1 MTDYEPYDTEYRS
14 KLCLNGLWEF
24 APSSGAITDLPD
36 TFDRIPIK
44 VPSPY
49 NINAFQP
56 SHLRR
61 YAGSEE
67 VFVQGGDFRLYPEYP
82 VRWEKAKCGFY
93 RRSFALK
100 KENGRRY
107 FLRFDAA
114 AFHCFFYLNGVL
126 LRETT
131 EGFLPIEIEITETA
145 NDGENILL
153 VACESAGYLNYKGMD
168 GRNRLD
174 YPRGSF
180 FGEFVS
186 GIWQDVWLISR
197 PDSHITDL
205 FPVTDTRDRSLTV
218 KTEAEAPEGASL
230 SFFLKKWSPDGNHG
244 GERALG
250 SCPVGGNP
258 FVWHW
263 EKEEID
269 LWDSFE
275 PNLYL
280 LTAVLEKDG
289 TTLDRKTVRIG
300 FRTMWAEG
308 EKLILNGRPIRLKI
322 DAWHYLGYSVQTPG
336 FARAY
341 YDMAKDAGV
350 NIIRLHAEPF
360 PEFFIDIADETGM
373 MIVSESA
380 VWASH
385 CCFSY
390 SPAFF
395 ENSKKHLI
403 RMLLRDR
410 NHPSVVTWSPE
421 NECIPAFHFCGSD
434 YVKSVPELED
444 KIWDFVKVIYD
455 YDTSRLVSCDGSGDL
470 GGRLP
475 LNSIHYPHYDCPTK
489 RGKPITIG
497 EMGSMY
503 YSTPDEVTGEYGSEA
518 IESFEGRLHA
528 VAEEAH
534 HDLIG
539 ERKWAAQIC
548 IFNLLWYGLEPLP
561 FDDSLLS
568 YDDYTTPGIKP
579 SRITPYLRTL
589 NAGADPDLPDYIPN
603 PVWEAAADAYLPARA
618 FGEHLPSFVYTGEE
632 YAFPVTVFNDLR
644 EAHEFTLTAVLSEE
658 GTFRRIRP
666 RRRGPGRRPFP
677 PPPEPKKQ
685 TVTLV
690 LPIEATGYTELTIP
704 FTPDT
709 EGSLTLTLT
718 LSAEGRELHSCSY
731 PLTALNKE
739 AYSEYP
745 FSVVTEGE
753 LSEGEAV
760 IDCRNAPPYGE
771 MMIGTRQK
779 SFFFGRER
787 ISYPD
792 PVPCRVFPASAL
804 FPGEPVLTDGKG
816 NIIVLSLLCAGE
828 RRLISGLDL
837 SKNDPTTAYL
847 RKKISEAL
855 EKEPVTPEKPYFLG
869 DPASETASVLEAL
882 GCEPEY
888 IDEAALENLLDEK
901 QSRLLIIDA
910 PFDRFS
916 LFSSNNFSRVFVS
929 CLTAV
934 PRIFRNEL
942 RMTGRNFCHLI
953 SSRDGGD
960 SFGLSS
966 NALYGMEAGNEQLL
980 CRNSIECSYHDE
992 ILLGAPNVNFM
1003 AWNHIGEPLKTVAV
1017 SRTEDADNWLTA
1029 ALVKKTYAES
1039 DIYLSTLFPNAD
1051 SPKMKNIFAR
1061 ILSRFGVKFGMRSGD
1076 EFTDMLFSGVFAG
1089 GTVKKALARSFTE
1102 GEDLSIIRP
1111 GINTVES
1118 GSAWRI
1124 VRESSRE
1131 REKTLYAL
1139 YISSPQDRR
1148 DLLLNPDYINA
1159 EISAAS
1165 DCTVYLNGEVLGTG
1179 KDLKLT
1185 GIPLAS
1191 GTNRMVL
1198 AVPGSSPMPKV
1209 SFIRVKSPRLDLA
1222 FSLRADRL
1230 APIPMKGITWK
1241 GSVNPDYASHAS
1253 FTRDHFWPTNC
1264 SQRPGI
1270 TLDFTFPEEIT
1281 ARGLRFYS
1289 VKFRNDGDPYL
1300 PAGFR
1305 ILAGPDPDHL
1315 APVWESLSEKEMFY
1329 PRARVFVEFG
1339 KTVTARSFR
1348 IELTASA
1355 PREFVVEDLLLF
1367 K

>member
-1 MTDYEPYDTEYRS
+1 MTEYEIYDKGLRR

-24 APSSGAITDLPD
+24 APSSGAITDLPE
-36 TFDRIPIK
+36 TFDTVPIK

-49 NINAFQP
+49 NINAFMG
-56 SHLRR
+56 SHFRR
-61 YAGSEE
+61 YAGNEE
-67 VFVQGGDFRLYPEYP
+67 VYVQGGDFRLYPEYP
-82 VRWEKAKCGFY
+82 SRWEKAKCGFY
-93 RRSFALK
+93 RRSFGLK
-100 KENGRRY
+100 KEPGRRY
-107 FLRFDAA
+107 FLRFDAV

-145 NDGENILL
+145 NDGENVLL
-153 VACESAGYLNYKGMD
+153 VACESAGYLTYKGKD

-174 YPRGSF
+174 FPRGSF

-186 GIWQDVWLISR
+186 GIWQDVWLIER
-197 PDSHITDL
+197 PASYITDV

-218 KTEAEAPEGASL
+218 KTEAEAPDGASL

-244 GERALG
+244 EERALG
-250 SCPVGGNP
+250 SCPVSTDP

-263 EKEEID
+263 TENEID

-289 TTLDRKTVRIG
+289 QTLDRKTVRIG

-308 EKLILNGRPIRLKI
+308 EKLILNGRPIKLKI
-322 DAWHYLGYSVQTPG
+322 DAWHYLGYTVQTPE
-336 FARAY
+336 FAHAY
-341 YDMAKDAGV
+341 YRMARDAGV

-390 SPAFF
+390 SPDFF

-403 RMLLRDR
+403 SMLLRDR

-421 NECIPAFHFCGSD
+421 NECVPAYHFCGSD
-434 YVKSVPELED
+434 YVKSVAELED

-455 YDTSRLVSCDGSGDL
+455 CDTSRLVSCDGSGDL

-503 YSTPDEVTGEYGSEA
+503 YSTPDEVTGEYGRDA
-518 IESFEGRLHA
+518 IESFDGRLRA

-539 ERKWAAQIC
+539 ERKWAAQVC
-548 IFNLLWYGLEPLP
+548 VFNLLWYGLRPLP
-561 FDDSLLS
+561 FADRLLS

-579 SRITPYLRTL
+579 SRVTPYMRTL
-589 NAGADPDLPDYIPN
+589 NAGADPLLPDYVPN
-603 PVWEAAADAYLPARA
+603 PVWESAADAYVPARA

-632 YAFPVTVFNDLR
+632 YSFPVTVFNDLR
-644 EAHEFTLTAVLSEE
+644 EAHVFTLTASLD
-658 GTFRRIRP
+658 
-666 RRRGPGRRPFP
+666 GR
-677 PPPEPKKQ
+677 
-685 TVTLV
+685 TVTKELSV
-690 LPIEATGYTELTIP
+690 EAAEYAELTVP
-704 FTPDT
+704 FTPET
-709 EGSLTLTLT
+709 EGPLTLTLT
-718 LSAEGRELHSCSY
+718 LSAEGKELHSCSY

-739 AYSEYP
+739 KTAVFP
-745 FSVVTEGE
+745 FPVVTEGD
-753 LSEGEAV
+753 LPEGKAV
-760 IDCRNAPPYGE
+760 IDCRNAQPYGE

-779 SFFFGRER
+779 SFFCGRER

-792 PVPCRVFPASAL
+792 PVPCHVFPASAL

-816 NIIVLSLLCAGE
+816 NAVVLSLLCAGE

-847 RKKISEAL
+847 RGKVSEAL
-855 EKEPVTPEKPYFLG
+855 KKEPSVPEKPYFLG

-882 GCEPEY
+882 GCEPDY
-888 IDEAALENLLDEK
+888 IDEATLETLLDEK
-901 QSRLLIIDA
+901 QSRLLVIDA
-910 PFDRFS
+910 PFDRYS
-916 LFSSNNFSRVFVS
+916 LFSANNFSRVFVS
-929 CLTAV
+929 CPAAI
-934 PRIFRNEL
+934 PRVFRNEL
-942 RMTGRNFCHLI
+942 RLTGRNFCHI
-953 SSRDGGD
+953 IPEEGEGD

-966 NALYGMEAGNEQLL
+966 NALYGMEPGNEQIL
-980 CRNSIECSYHDE
+980 CRNSFECTRNED
-992 ILLGAPNVNFM
+992 ILFGVPDVNFM

-1017 SRTEDADNWLTA
+1017 ARTEKTDNRMTA
-1029 ALVKKTYAES
+1029 ALVKKTYAGS
-1039 DIYLSTLFPNAD
+1039 DIYLSTLLPNAD
-1051 SPKMKNIFAR
+1051 SPKMKNIWAR
-1061 ILSRFGVKFGMRSGD
+1061 LLSRFGVKFEMHSGD
-1076 EFTDMLFSGVFAG
+1076 EFTDMIFSGVYSG
-1089 GTVKKALARSFTE
+1089 GTVRKALARSFTE
-1102 GEDLSIIRP
+1102 DEDLTSVLP
-1111 GINTVES
+1111 GVNTVEN

-1124 VRESSRE
+1124 VRESDRV
-1131 REKTLYAL
+1131 REKTLYAFS
-1139 YISSPQDRR
+1139 ISSPQDRR

-1165 DCTVYLNGEVLGTG
+1165 DCTVYLNGEALGTG
-1179 KDLKLT
+1179 KDLRLT

-1198 AVPGSSPMPKV
+1198 AVPGSAPMPKI
-1209 SFIRVKSPRLDLA
+1209 SFTRVKSPRLDLS
-1222 FSLRADRL
+1222 FSLRADKL

-1305 ILAGPDPDHL
+1305 ILAGPDTDHL

-1367 K
+1367 R

>member
-1 MTDYEPYDTEYRS
+1 MTDYEPYDNEYRS
-14 KLCLNGLWEF
+14 KLCMNGLWDF
-24 APSSGAITDLPD
+24 APSSGTITDLPD
-36 TFDRIPIK
+36 TFENLPIK

-49 NINAFQP
+49 NINAFMG
-56 SHLRR
+56 SHFRR

-67 VFVQGGDFRLYPEYP
+67 TFVQGGDFRLYPEYP
-82 VRWEKAKCGFY
+82 SRWERAKCGFY
-93 RRSFALK
+93 RRSFGLK
-100 KENGRRY
+100 KEPGRRY
-107 FLRFDAA
+107 FLRFDAV
-114 AFHCFFYLNGVL
+114 AFHCFFYLNGTL

-145 NDGENILL
+145 NDGENVLL
-153 VACESAGYLNYKGMD
+153 VACESSGYLTYKGED

-197 PDSHITDL
+197 PFSYITDV
-205 FPVTDTRDRSLTV
+205 FPVTDTRERSLTV
-218 KTEAEAPEGASL
+218 KTEAEAPDGASL
-230 SFFLKKWSPDGNHG
+230 SFFLKKWSPGGDHGN
-244 GERALG
+244 EKALG
-250 SCPVGGNP
+250 SCPVGADP

-263 EKEEID
+263 AENEID
-269 LWDSFE
+269 IWDSFE

-289 TTLDRKTVRIG
+289 KVLDRKTVRIG

-308 EKLILNGRPIRLKI
+308 EKLFLNGRPIKLKI
-322 DAWHYLGYSVQTPG
+322 DAWHYLGYTVQTPE

-341 YDMAKDAGV
+341 YQMAKDAGV

-390 SPAFF
+390 SPDFF

-421 NECIPAFHFCGSD
+421 NECVPAYYFCGSD
-434 YVKSVPELED
+434 YVKSVTELED

-475 LNSIHYPHYDCPTK
+475 LNSLHYPHYDCPTK

-503 YSTPDEVTGEYGSEA
+503 YSTPDEVTGEYGRDA
-518 IESFEGRLHA
+518 IESFDGRLRA

-548 IFNLLWYGLEPLP
+548 VFNLLWYGLRPLP
-561 FDDSLLS
+561 FEDRLLS

-579 SRITPYLRTL
+579 SRVTPYMRTL
-589 NAGADPDLPDYIPN
+589 NAGADPLLPDYVPN
-603 PVWEAAADAYLPARA
+603 PVWESAADAYVPARA
-618 FGEHLPSFVYTGEE
+618 FGEHLPAFVYAGEE

-644 EAHEFTLTAVLSEE
+644 EAHDFTLAASLDCKTVL
-658 GTFRRIRP
+658 RNLRI
-666 RRRGPGRRPFP
+666 GAA
-677 PPPEPKKQ
+677 EY
-685 TVTLV
+685 
-690 LPIEATGYTELTIP
+690 AELTVP
-704 FTPDT
+704 FTPET
-709 EGSLTLTLT
+709 EGPLTLTLT
-718 LSAEGRELHSCSY
+718 LSSEGKELHSCSY
-731 PLTALNKE
+731 PLTALNRD
-739 AYSEYP
+739 AYSERLFP
-745 FSVVTEGE
+745 VVTGE
-753 LSEGEAV
+753 EISEGEAV
-760 IDCRNAPPYGE
+760 IDCRNAQPYGE
-771 MMIGTRQK
+771 MMIGTQQK
-779 SFFFGRER
+779 SFFYGRER

-792 PVPCRVFPASAL
+792 PVSCRVFPASSL

-816 NIIVLSLLCAGE
+816 NIVVLSLLCARE

-847 RKKISEAL
+847 RKKISETL
-855 EKEPVTPEKPYFLG
+855 EKEPFTPEKPYFLG
-869 DPASETASVLEAL
+869 DPSSETASMLEAL

-888 IDEAALENLLDEK
+888 IDEAALEKLLDEK

-910 PFDRFS
+910 PFDRYS
-916 LFSSNNFSRVFVS
+916 LFSANNFSRVFVS
-929 CLTAV
+929 CPTAV
-934 PRIFRNEL
+934 PRVFRNEL
-942 RMTGRNFCHLI
+942 RMTGRNFCHLV
-953 SSRDGGD
+953 SVGNEGD

-980 CRNSIECSYHDE
+980 CRNSFDCTDYGN
-992 ILLGAPNVNFM
+992 ILFGVPDVNFM

-1017 SRTEDADNWLTA
+1017 ARTEETDNRMTA
-1029 ALVKKTYAES
+1029 ALVKKAYAGS

-1061 ILSRFGVKFGMRSGD
+1061 ILSYFGVKFEMHSGD
-1076 EFTDMLFSGVFAG
+1076 EFSDLLFSGVFSG
-1089 GTVKKALARSFTE
+1089 GTVRKALARSFTE
-1102 GEDLSIIRP
+1102 DEDLTIIRP
-1111 GINTVES
+1111 GINTVEN

-1124 VRESSRE
+1124 TKESGRE

-1139 YISSPQDRR
+1139 YITSPQDRR
-1148 DLLLNPDYINA
+1148 DLLLNPDYINT

-1165 DCTVYLNGEVLGTG
+1165 DCTVFLNGEALGTG
-1179 KDLKLT
+1179 KDLRLT

-1191 GTNRMVL
+1191 GTNLMVL
-1198 AVPGSSPMPKV
+1198 ALPGSAPMPKI
-1209 SFIRVKSPRLDLA
+1209 SFTRVKSPRLDLS
-1222 FSLRADRL
+1222 FSLRADKL
-1230 APIPMKGITWK
+1230 APVPMKEITWK

-1264 SQRPGI
+1264 SQHPGI

-1305 ILAGPDPDHL
+1305 ILAGPDTEHL
-1315 APVWESLSEKEMFY
+1315 TPVWESLSEKEMFY